1 MNTRVIVTS
10 IAIKWVVEKDGTELA
25 LALRQQARLV
35 APDPL
40 VPECANI
47 LWNKVPT
54 REAAPHG
61 RGAFRSLTASER
73 RD

>member
-1 MNTRVIVTS
+1 VNTRVIVTS
-10 IAIKWVVEKDGTELA
+10 IAIKWVVEKDGSELA